1 MVIEITKEN
10 FYLCII
16 VLWGVIQI
24 VQWRKI
30 HRLESVLEYAIE
42 NIQILS
48 MAADQKFNNL
58 EKKIDDGKQTNK

>member
-1 MVIEITKEN
+1 MVVEITKES

-16 VLWGVIQI
+16 VLWGVIQ
-24 VQWRKI
+24 VAQWRKI
-30 HRLESVLEYAIE
+30 HKLESILECAIE

-58 EKKIDDGKQTNK
+58 EKKIHDGKQTNK